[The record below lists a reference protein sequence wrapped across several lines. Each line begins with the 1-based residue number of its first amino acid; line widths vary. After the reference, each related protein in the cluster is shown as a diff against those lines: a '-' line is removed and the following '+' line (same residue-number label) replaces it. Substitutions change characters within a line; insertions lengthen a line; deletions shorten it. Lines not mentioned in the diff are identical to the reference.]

1 MSNLNYP
8 ISVLIAKGKELST
21 SLQLTDNDQMQKT
34 NLLNSIRQ
42 AVNILTDKEI
52 KMKMKEKK
60 KEIDRDLESINL

>member
-1 MSNLNYP
+1 MSNLDYP

-52 KMKMKEKK
+52 KEKMKEKK